1 MLDNNQ
7 QSGDRDRSPAQES
20 GQRPAPTPAPLDH
33 QGLPQPGLQPVPGL
47 LGALPPLRR
56 HRADADPLGGTAVD
70 GSIAEALRR
79 RQGSGGRLP
88 DSVADPMGQ
97 QLGIDTSALRVHADP
112 EAGSIARSVQADAF
126 TYGNDIYFAPGRY
139 QPSSGAG
146 QHVLAHE
153 LSHVAAQRA
162 GSDGGSAG
170 PLTVGRANDPAETA
184 ADRSADRVVSALR
197 RSLNPEPA
205 ATASDWSSAIDP
217 TGIQIR
223 RWPWGKKDKK
233 DEQSEATAER
243 PTKKAFAD
251 AVTKDAPTSPA
262 EARTRM
268 ESLRTLLGTMSTDE
282 RAKVATDKKLMKL
295 GRTYVGDNE
304 YFSLLAAVGTYNLP
318 GKKARKSGGAP
329 VHMDG
334 READGFIRKNMGAIG
349 HLKPFIDTAVDAGK
363 QAEGYVAVLDSKQWD
378 SVYETQF
385 DDEKVGSDDELTT
398 NAYIANENVDR
409 PAMIHQDR
417 GTRST
422 AIHESMHRYSDLA
435 VLNTYGFRLNEGITE
450 YFTRLITDKDG
461 NPVAG
466 KPSNRDN
473 YESNWEFVCA
483 MLTMLGTNAVAQQTT
498 LAEIYF
504 AGKTEL
510 FKTNFESGCKAG
522 GLDDLATADRWTDF
536 VAAVKGGKWSDAVAE
551 FPPPPA
557 KVPTPKKKSKKKSTK
572 KSANTPTTDDEK
584 VPV

>member
-1 MLDNNQ
+1 MV
-7 QSGDRDRSPAQES
+7 SCHRPVRDS
-20 GQRPAPTPAPLDH
+20 D
-33 QGLPQPGLQPVPGL
+33 
-47 LGALPPLRR
+47 PPL
-56 HRADADPLGGTAVD
+56 A
-70 GSIAEALRR
+70 
-79 RQGSGGRLP
+79 
-88 DSVADPMGQ
+88 
-97 QLGIDTSALRVHADP
+97 
-112 EAGSIARSVQADAF
+112 
-126 TYGNDIYFAPGRY
+126 
-139 QPSSGAG
+139 
-146 QHVLAHE
+146 
-153 LSHVAAQRA
+153 
-162 GSDGGSAG
+162 
-170 PLTVGRANDPAETA
+170 
-184 ADRSADRVVSALR
+184 
-197 RSLNPEPA
+197 
-205 ATASDWSSAIDP
+205 WS
-217 TGIQIR
+217 
-223 RWPWGKKDKK
+223 KKDKK

-243 PTKKAFAD
+243 PTKKDFAG

-262 EARTRM
+262 EARTRT

-282 RAKVATDKKLMKL
+282 RAKVAADKKLMKL
-295 GRTYVGDNE
+295 GRTYVGDKE

-318 GKKARKSGGAP
+318 SKKARKSGGAP

-435 VLNTYGFRLNEGITE
+435 VLNAYGFRLNEGITE

-461 NPVAG
+461 NPVG
-466 KPSNRDN
+466 GRPSNRDN
-473 YESNWEFVCA
+473 YQSNWEFVCA

-498 LAEIYF
+498 LAETYF
-504 AGKTEL
+504 AGKTDL

-522 GLDDLATADRWTDF
+522 GLDDLVTADRWTDF
-536 VAAVKGGKWSDAVAE
+536 VAAAKGGKWSDAVAK

-557 KVPTPKKKSKKKSTK
+557 KVASPKKKAKKKSTK
-572 KSANTPTTDDEK
+572 KSAITPTTDDEQ